1 MNPFNQIV
9 QALRKRFPT
18 AEITVDS
25 PESNGG
31 SWFLDV
37 KLNGYSLV
45 VEWRRKRGFGIVAGR
60 EVDYGEGADEIYR
73 TRQSTARRILELL
86 ESRSPTLPPLSHRLR
101 QIRSSRRLTQEAI
114 ARRLGIQQA
123 AVSKLESRGEAASV
137 RTLQEL
143 FAAMG
148 GRLSLR
154 VSFDEEQIE
163 ELLLE
168 DLRAGESR
176 ANVNGE

>member
-1 MNPFNQIV
+1 MNPFNQII
-9 QALRKRFPT
+9 QAIKKRFPT
-18 AEITVDS
+18 AETTLDA
-25 PESNGG
+25 PESVGG

-37 KLNGYSLV
+37 NLDDYSLI

-60 EVDYGEGADEIYR
+60 EAAYGEGADEIYR
-73 TRQSTARRILELL
+73 TRQSAARRILELL
-86 ESRSPTLPPLSHRLR
+86 RSRSPTLQPLSHRLR
-101 QIRSSRRLTQEAI
+101 QIRSTRLLTQEEI

-154 VSFDEEQIE
+154 VSFDKGQIE

-168 DLRAGESR
+168 DLRTGVSDR
-176 ANVNGE
+176 N